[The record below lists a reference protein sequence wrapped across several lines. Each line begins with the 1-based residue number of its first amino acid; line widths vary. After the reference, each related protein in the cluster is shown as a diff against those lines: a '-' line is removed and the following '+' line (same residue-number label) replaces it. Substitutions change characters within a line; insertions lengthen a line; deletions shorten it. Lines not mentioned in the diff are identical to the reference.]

1 MKYYCPYC
9 GAKIK
14 KNDRKCNKCDTKF
27 DETHKS
33 QEDIDGT
40 NRASYGT
47 RYEKSGR
54 TLSINLDIVMK
65 AVLLVLLVVLVVLI
79 VRLLSA
85 FGFPISWLLRHH

>member
-27 DETHKS
+27 DETHNS
-33 QEDIDGT
+33 QEDLGGS

-47 RYEKSGR
+47 RYEKIGR
-54 TLSINLDIVMK
+54 TPSINLDIVMK
-65 AVLLVLLVVLVVLI
+65 VILLMLIVVLVVLI
-79 VRLLSA
+79 VRLLSTL
-85 FGFPISWLLRHH
+85 GLPISWLLRHH